1 MPPIEWQRQLTDR
14 AVVLLG
20 PREALLHEHQL
31 ITRGHALQ
39 ASPAAPS
46 PSPLSNAVCAL
57 RQLALAS
64 PADFHD
70 PAGRRFGAVGP
81 VCFPF
86 IAAGDVWS
94 DTTSA
99 CRRGGPALSLLLP
112 KSVLAGLWDAG
123 RKAGTSGLPP
133 ARSRLPVARLATPV
147 EISGDRSDKGTLIK
161 LFPLIAWEANKRRLN
176 VAHESNSHQR
186 GGDFRIAGV
195 PGLLTKGR
203 VTREAWRGP
212 RLKFES

>member
-112 KSVLAGLWDAG
+112 NKSVLAGLRDAG
-123 RKAGTSGLPP
+123 RRNRQARLAWPP
-133 ARSRLPVARLATPV
+133 APGSPVARRDL
-147 EISGDRSDKGTLIK
+147 G
-161 LFPLIAWEANKRRLN
+161 
-176 VAHESNSHQR
+176 
-186 GGDFRIAGV
+186 
-195 PGLLTKGR
+195 
-203 VTREAWRGP
+203 
-212 RLKFES
+212 